1 MSRKPSRATLSRFAI
16 EAFNWMVWVAMG
28 LAILWAVGIFG
39 YFTKH
44 GITR

>member
-1 MSRKPSRATLSRFAI
+1 LSRFAI

-44 GITR
+44 GITG